1 MEIKQS
7 FIDYAPPPD
16 AQLLDSYSRTI
27 TGVVG
32 QVAEAVVHIQVLKPE
47 DGNRTRAAKPGRREW
62 SDGNGRERSDG
73 VGVRLI
79 PASGS
84 GFIISTD
91 GFVVTNNHVIENAKE
106 IRVSLADGRMVT
118 AELKGADASTD
129 IAVVK
134 IDVTG
139 LKVLSFADAEAL
151 QPGQIA
157 IAIGNPLG
165 LQHTVTAGVV
175 SALGRTL
182 RAGNGR
188 LIDDI
193 IQTDASL
200 NPGNSGGPLV
210 NSLGQV
216 IGVNTATIPSAQGL
230 CFAVSSNLA
239 AFVAG
244 RLIMEGRVKRAY
256 LGIAGQLVNLTG
268 RMIAANRLEKKTG
281 VYVYEIVPDQPA
293 PKTPEAAR
301 PQGQT
306 SDLSR
311 GWAILP
317 RQAIPGTYNNEIR
330 TGDIIV
336 SFNGHAIGSVDELHK
351 QLSAGVIGKSIK
363 MEVLRDGRKTEL
375 KVVPGEAR

>member
-1 MEIKQS
+1 METIYS
-7 FIDYAPPPD
+7 TINYAPPAD

-32 QVAEAVVHIQVLKPE
+32 QVAEAVVHVQVQKPQIGRAEIGRAPKPE
-47 DGNRTRAAKPGRREW
+47 GRAPKPEGHPK
-62 SDGNGRERSDG
+62 
-73 VGVRLI
+73 LA

-84 GFIISTD
+84 GFIISSD
-91 GFVVTNNHVIENAKE
+91 GFVVTNNHVIENAQDIK
-106 IRVSLADGRMVT
+106 VSLADGRTVS
-118 AELKGADASTD
+118 AELKGADPSTD
-129 IAVVK
+129 IAVLK

-139 LKVLSFADAEAL
+139 LKVLSFADSEAL

-165 LQHTVTAGVV
+165 LQHTATAGIV

-182 RAGNGR
+182 RASNGR

-216 IGVNTATIPSAQGL
+216 IGVNTATIASAQGL

-244 RLIMEGRVKRAY
+244 KLIMEGRVKRAY
-256 LGIAGQLVNLTG
+256 LGIAGQVVNLTG
-268 RMIAANRLEKKTG
+268 RMVAANRLEKNTG
-281 VYVYEIVPDQPA
+281 VYVYEVVADQPA
-293 PKTPEAAR
+293 
-301 PQGQT
+301 
-306 SDLSR
+306 
-311 GWAILP
+311 
-317 RQAIPGTYNNEIR
+317 YNNEIR
-330 TGDIIV
+330 TGDIII
-336 SFNGHAIGSVDELHK
+336 SFNGKAVATVDELHK
-351 QLSAGVIGKSIK
+351 QLGAEAIGRSV
-363 MEVLRDGRKTEL
+363 ELGVLRNGQ
-375 KVVPGEAR
+375 KVLLHAIPAEMR

>member
-1 MEIKQS
+1 VSGWQGKKIGQAFVLFDAMENNYS
-7 FIDYAPPPD
+7 WIDHSPQRD
-16 AQLLDSYSRTI
+16 AELLDSYSRTI

-32 QVAEAVVHIQVLKPE
+32 LVAEAVVHIQVQKPVE
-47 DGNRTRAAKPGRREW
+47 DRRGAGSAGPRLAPG
-62 SDGNGRERSDG
+62 
-73 VGVRLI
+73 
-79 PASGS
+79 SGS

-91 GFVVTNNHVIENAKE
+91 GFVVTNNHVIENARD
-106 IRVSLADGRMVT
+106 IRVSLADGRTVSG
-118 AELKGADASTD
+118 ELKGADPSTD

-139 LKVLSFADAEAL
+139 LKALSFADSEKL

-182 RAGNGR
+182 RANNGR

-216 IGVNTATIPSAQGL
+216 IGVNTATILSAQGL
-230 CFAVSSNLA
+230 CFAVSANVA

-244 RLIMEGRVKRAY
+244 KLIMEGKVKRAY
-256 LGIAGQLVNLTG
+256 LGIAGQVVNLTG
-268 RMIAANRLEKKTG
+268 RMVAANRLEKNTG
-281 VYVYEIVPDQPA
+281 VYVYEVVADQPA
-293 PKTPEAAR
+293 
-301 PQGQT
+301 
-306 SDLSR
+306 
-311 GWAILP
+311 
-317 RQAIPGTYNNEIR
+317 YNNEIR

-336 SFNGHAIGSVDELHK
+336 ACNGKAVGTVDELHK
-351 QLSAGVIGKSIK
+351 FLSAEMIGRSIEL
-363 MEVLRDGRKTEL
+363 EVLRSGRKA
-375 KVVPGEAR
+375 VIHAIPGEMR

>member
-1 MEIKQS
+1 MENNYS
-7 FIDYAPPPD
+7 WIDHAPQRD
-16 AQLLDSYSRTI
+16 AELLDSYSRTI

-32 QVAEAVVHIQVLKPE
+32 QVAEAVVHIQVQKPVE
-47 DGNRTRAAKPGRREW
+47 DRRKGAPKLA
-62 SDGNGRERSDG
+62 SG
-73 VGVRLI
+73 
-79 PASGS
+79 SGS

-91 GFVVTNNHVIENAKE
+91 GFVVTNNHVIEQARD
-106 IRVSLADGRMVT
+106 IRVSLADGRTVS
-118 AELKGADASTD
+118 AELKGADPSTD
-129 IAVVK
+129 IAILK

-139 LKVLSFADAEAL
+139 LKALSFADSEKL

-182 RAGNGR
+182 RANNGR

-216 IGVNTATIPSAQGL
+216 IGVNTATILSAQGL
-230 CFAVSSNLA
+230 CFAVSANVA

-244 RLIMEGRVKRAY
+244 KLIMEGKVKRAY
-256 LGIAGQLVNLTG
+256 LGIAGQVVNLTG
-268 RMIAANRLEKKTG
+268 RMVAANRLEKNTG
-281 VYVYEIVPDQPA
+281 VYVYEVVADQP
-293 PKTPEAAR
+293 
-301 PQGQT
+301 
-306 SDLSR
+306 S
-311 GWAILP
+311 
-317 RQAIPGTYNNEIR
+317 YNNEIR

-336 SFNGHAIGSVDELHK
+336 SFNGKAVGTVDELHK
-351 QLSAGVIGKSIK
+351 MLNAGVIGSSI
-363 MEVLRDGRKTEL
+363 ELGVLRNGQKTL
-375 KVVPGEAR
+375 IHAIPGEMR

>member
-1 MEIKQS
+1 M
-7 FIDYAPPPD
+7 
-16 AQLLDSYSRTI
+16 
-27 TGVVG
+27 
-32 QVAEAVVHIQVLKPE
+32 
-47 DGNRTRAAKPGRREW
+47 
-62 SDGNGRERSDG
+62 
-73 VGVRLI
+73 

-91 GFVVTNNHVIENAKE
+91 GFVVTNNHVIEMAQDIK
-106 IRVSLADGRMVT
+106 VSLADGRTVS
-118 AELKGADASTD
+118 AELKGADPSTD
-129 IAVVK
+129 IAVLK

-139 LKVLSFADAEAL
+139 LRALSFADSEAL

-182 RAGNGR
+182 RANNGR

-216 IGVNTATIPSAQGL
+216 IGVNTATISSAQGL

-244 RLIMEGRVKRAY
+244 KLIMEGRVKRAY
-256 LGIAGQLVNLTG
+256 LGIAGQVVNLTG
-268 RMIAANRLEKKTG
+268 RMVAANRLERNTG
-281 VYVYEIVPDQPA
+281 VYVYEVVADQPS
-293 PKTPEAAR
+293 PEPLEAAR
-301 PQGQT
+301 PSGQT
-306 SDLSR
+306 SDLAR
-311 GWAILP
+311 GWTRFP
-317 RQAIPGTYNNEIR
+317 RQAITGPFNNEIR

-336 SFNGHAIGSVDELHK
+336 SFNGKAVSTVDELH
-351 QLSAGVIGKSIK
+351 QRLNADVIGRNVEL
-363 MEVLRDGRKTEL
+363 EVLRNGHKVTL
-375 KVVPGEAR
+375 KAIPAEMK

>member
-1 MEIKQS
+1 MEKIYS
-7 FIDYAPPPD
+7 WIEHAPRTD
-16 AQLLDSYSRTI
+16 GELLDAYSRTI

-32 QVAEAVVHIQVLKPE
+32 QIAEAVVHIQVQKPVN
-47 DGNRTRAAKPGRREW
+47 DKRTRQT
-62 SDGNGRERSDG
+62 S
-73 VGVRLI
+73 LM

-84 GFIISTD
+84 GFLISTD
-91 GFVVTNNHVIENAKE
+91 GFVVTNNHVIENASE
-106 IRVSLADGRMVT
+106 IRVALADGRTVN
-118 AELKGADASTD
+118 AELKGTDPSTD
-129 IAVVK
+129 IAVLK
-134 IDVTG
+134 IYETG
-139 LKVLSFADAEAL
+139 LKSLSFADSESL

-182 RAGNGR
+182 RANNGR

-193 IQTDASL
+193 IQTDAAL

-216 IGVNTATIPSAQGL
+216 IGVNTATIQSAQGL

-244 RLIMEGRVKRAY
+244 KLIMEGRVKRAY

-268 RMIAANRLEKKTG
+268 RMIAANRLEKNTG
-281 VYVYEIVPDQPA
+281 IYVYEVVADQPVF
-293 PKTPEAAR
+293 
-301 PQGQT
+301 
-306 SDLSR
+306 
-311 GWAILP
+311 
-317 RQAIPGTYNNEIR
+317 NNELK

-336 SFNGHAIGSVDELHK
+336 AFNGKGVGSVDELHK
-351 QLSAGVIGKSIK
+351 QLSQDVIGRSVK
-363 MEVLRDGRKTEL
+363 MEVLRNGRKTEL
-375 KVVPGEAR
+375 NVIPGEMK

>member
-1 MEIKQS
+1 MENNYS
-7 FIDYAPPPD
+7 WIDHAPQRD
-16 AQLLDSYSRTI
+16 AELLDSYSRTI

-32 QVAEAVVHIQVLKPE
+32 QVAEAVVHIQVQKPVE
-47 DGNRTRAAKPGRREW
+47 DRRNAGPGGRGPGERAPGGGNLPEKGGPRLAPG
-62 SDGNGRERSDG
+62 
-73 VGVRLI
+73 
-79 PASGS
+79 SGS

-91 GFVVTNNHVIENAKE
+91 GFVVTNNHVIEQARD
-106 IRVSLADGRMVT
+106 IRVSLADGRTVS
-118 AELKGADASTD
+118 AELKGADPSTD
-129 IAVVK
+129 IAVLK

-139 LKVLSFADAEAL
+139 LKALSFADSEKL

-182 RAGNGR
+182 RANNGR

-216 IGVNTATIPSAQGL
+216 IGVNTATILSAQGL
-230 CFAVSSNLA
+230 CFAVSANVA

-244 RLIMEGRVKRAY
+244 KLIMEGKVKRAY
-256 LGIAGQLVNLTG
+256 LGIAGQVVNLTG
-268 RMIAANRLEKKTG
+268 RMVAANRLEKNTG
-281 VYVYEIVPDQPA
+281 VYVYEVVADQPA
-293 PKTPEAAR
+293 
-301 PQGQT
+301 
-306 SDLSR
+306 
-311 GWAILP
+311 
-317 RQAIPGTYNNEIR
+317 YNNEIR

-336 SFNGHAIGSVDELHK
+336 SFNGKAVGTVDELHK
-351 QLSAGVIGKSIK
+351 MLNAGVIGSSI
-363 MEVLRDGRKTEL
+363 ELGVLRNGQKTL
-375 KVVPGEAR
+375 IHAIPGEMR

>member
-1 MEIKQS
+1 MEQNYS
-7 FIDYAPPPD
+7 WIDYAPRTD
-16 AQLLDSYSRTI
+16 AELLDSYSRTI

-32 QVAEAVVHIQVLKPE
+32 QVAEAVVHIQVLKPATG
-47 DGNRTRAAKPGRREW
+47 DRGARPNGPSRRGPGQRPQQEPEW
-62 SDGNGRERSDG
+62 
-73 VGVRLI
+73 V

-91 GFVVTNNHVIENAKE
+91 GFVVTNHHVIENARE
-106 IRVSLADGRMVT
+106 IMVSLADGRTVK
-118 AELKGADASTD
+118 AELKGADPSTD
-129 IAVVK
+129 IAILK
-134 IDVTG
+134 IDETG
-139 LKVLSFADAEAL
+139 LKALSFADSEAL

-182 RAGNGR
+182 RASNGR

-216 IGVNTATIPSAQGL
+216 IGVNTATIASAQGL

-244 RLIMEGRVKRAY
+244 KLIMEGRVKRAY
-256 LGIAGQLVNLTG
+256 LGIAGQVVNLTG

-281 VYVYEIVPDQPA
+281 VYVYEVVPDQPV
-293 PKTPEAAR
+293 
-301 PQGQT
+301 
-306 SDLSR
+306 
-311 GWAILP
+311 
-317 RQAIPGTYNNEIR
+317 YNNEIR
-330 TGDIIV
+330 TGDIVV
-336 SFNGHAIGSVDELHK
+336 SFNGKSVGTVDELHK
-351 QLSAGVIGKSIK
+351 QLNAEVIGRS
-363 MEVLRDGRKTEL
+363 MELEVLRNGRKTAL
-375 KVVPGEAR
+375 KAIPAEMR

>member
-1 MEIKQS
+1 MENMYS
-7 FIDYAPPPD
+7 WIDYAPRPRTDPE
-16 AQLLDSYSRTI
+16 LLDSYSRTI

-32 QVAEAVVHIQVLKPE
+32 QVAEAVVHIQVQKPVN
-47 DGNRTRAAKPGRREW
+47 DRRTRQSGFA
-62 SDGNGRERSDG
+62 
-73 VGVRLI
+73 

-91 GFVVTNNHVIENAKE
+91 GFVVTNNHVIEMAQD
-106 IRVSLADGRMVT
+106 IRVSLADGRTVN
-118 AELKGADASTD
+118 ADLKGADPSTD
-129 IAVVK
+129 IAVLK
-134 IDVTG
+134 IDVSG
-139 LKVLSFADAEAL
+139 LRALSFADSEAL

-182 RAGNGR
+182 RANNGR

-216 IGVNTATIPSAQGL
+216 IGVNTATIASAQGL

-244 RLIMEGRVKRAY
+244 KLIMEGRVKRAY
-256 LGIAGQLVNLTG
+256 LGIAGQVVNLTG
-268 RMIAANRLEKKTG
+268 RMIAANRLEKNTG
-281 VYVYEIVPDQPA
+281 VYVYEVVADQPS
-293 PKTPEAAR
+293 PGPLEADR
-301 PQGQT
+301 PSGQT

-311 GWAILP
+311 GWTRFP
-317 RQAIPGTYNNEIR
+317 GQAISGTYNNEIR
-330 TGDIIV
+330 IGDIIV
-336 SFNGHAIGSVDELHK
+336 SFNGKPVSTVDELH
-351 QLSAGVIGKSIK
+351 QRLNAEVIGKK
-363 MEVLRDGRKTEL
+363 VEMEVLRNGRKTEL
-375 KVVPGEAR
+375 KVIPGDLTPG

>member
-1 MEIKQS
+1 MRDMERNYTWLE
-7 FIDYAPPPD
+7 YAQAPRD
-16 AQLLDSYSRTI
+16 AELLDSYSRTI

-32 QVAEAVVHIQVLKPE
+32 QVAEAVVHIQVQKPVSE
-47 DGNRTRAAKPGRREW
+47 GR
-62 SDGNGRERSDG
+62 GREPQQK
-73 VGVRLI
+73 LM

-91 GFVVTNNHVIENAKE
+91 GFVVTNNHVIEMAQDIK
-106 IRVSLADGRMVT
+106 VSLADGRTVN
-118 AELKGADASTD
+118 AELKGADPSTD
-129 IAVVK
+129 IAVLK

-139 LKVLSFADAEAL
+139 LKALSFADSEKL

-182 RAGNGR
+182 RANNGR

-216 IGVNTATIPSAQGL
+216 IGVNTATISNAQGL

-244 RLIMEGRVKRAY
+244 KLIIDGRVKRAY
-256 LGIAGQLVNLTG
+256 LGIAGQVVNLTG
-268 RMIAANRLEKKTG
+268 RMVAANRLDKNTG
-281 VYVYEIVPDQPA
+281 VYVYEVVADQPA
-293 PKTPEAAR
+293 
-301 PQGQT
+301 
-306 SDLSR
+306 
-311 GWAILP
+311 
-317 RQAIPGTYNNEIR
+317 YNNEIR
-330 TGDIIV
+330 TADILV
-336 SFNGHAIGSVDELHK
+336 SFNGRPVGTVDELH
-351 QLSAGVIGKSIK
+351 QLLNADVIGRAV
-363 MEVLRDGRKTEL
+363 ELDVLRNGRKIAL
-375 KVVPGEAR
+375 KVIPGEMK